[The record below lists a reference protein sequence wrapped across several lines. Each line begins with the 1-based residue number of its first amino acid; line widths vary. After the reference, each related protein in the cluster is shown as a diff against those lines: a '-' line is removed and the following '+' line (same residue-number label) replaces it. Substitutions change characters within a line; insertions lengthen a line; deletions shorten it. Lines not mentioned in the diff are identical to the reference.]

1 MSGAQG
7 ELEHRTSKARYGRTS
22 RKDYIKQMIRLERRQ
37 TRLRHI
43 REKLGPEITQAIP
56 VTDDEVASTPDLH
69 HHIAKSQNTPVHIGT
84 YLQRYSNDPA
94 IKVSQICSGAN
105 PCPSLIMNGPFS
117 STSGLCA
124 KVEESSLTSDEG

>member
-1 MSGAQG
+1 MSGTQG

-22 RKDYIKQMIRLERRQ
+22 RKDFIKQMTRLERRQ
-37 TRLRHI
+37 MQLRHI
-43 REKLGPEITQAIP
+43 REKLGPGEITEAIP

-94 IKVSQICSGAN
+94 IKVSQICLGAN
-105 PCPSLIMNGPFS
+105 
-117 STSGLCA
+117 CA
-124 KVEESSLTSDEG
+124 QV